1 MISLSD
7 VFGKDDE
14 TLATTVVHN
23 FHQRKPKGFLKSISY
38 DTSCF
43 WRVFLFKEVRG
54 NDELVLTVKL
64 SRKQRNENT

>member
-1 MISLSD
+1 MISLSN
-7 VFGKDDE
+7 VFGKADE

-43 WRVFLFKEVRG
+43 WRVF
-54 NDELVLTVKL
+54 
-64 SRKQRNENT
+64 